1 MKWTEVSIITTHE
14 ATDIIAEAFRDVGA
28 QGVVIED
35 PALVND
41 YIRAGMWDYEDMPE
55 VEDTGSVTVKAYLP
69 LDDKM
74 PARLE
79 RFRTEVDRISISSSL
94 SESHL

>member
-35 PALVND
+35 PA
-41 YIRAGMWDYEDMPE
+41 
-55 VEDTGSVTVKAYLP
+55 
-69 LDDKM
+69 
-74 PARLE
+74 
-79 RFRTEVDRISISSSL
+79 
-94 SESHL
+94 